1 MTVEQRPYQSEALA
15 ANFADY
21 QKGVRRMLNLMA
33 TGTGKTRVIGWLKE
47 KFKEVL
53 PGQMLVLA
61 HTDELVSQNLTKI
74 QEENPTLKVR
84 KEMAGEYA
92 DTDSDIISASVA
104 TLGRAGSSRPARFNW
119 CGIDKVVI
127 DEAHHSVAESYGRV
141 LDCAGSLR
149 PDTHKLLLG
158 VTATNQR
165 PDGKALSDIFEKVS
179 YTYSIRQ
186 AVSDGWLVPIR
197 GYRVTTDTS
206 LEDISVHG
214 GDFSK
219 SELSRGVDTPERN
232 RLIVEQ
238 WLKLGESRKT
248 LAFTVDIDHAKNL
261 ANEFRNRGVSAEAVW
276 GDDPERESKLKRF
289 ENGEINVLCNCQV
302 VMEGYDCPSIETV
315 LLARPTTSGLLFTQM
330 VGRGT
335 RLFPGKKDLIVID
348 VVDNTSRHSLM
359 TLPTLMGLSRTLDLE
374 GQQLLKVV
382 EEIETL
388 QEQHPT
394 IDFSKMLKAGELKTI
409 VQSVNL
415 LDVRFPKECE
425 ENSEFTWFR
434 AVEGGY
440 KILVPKIGSER
451 AGFLRMYENALGQ
464 WEITGRIKDVDLHA
478 FRPSMEEAFKACDEQ
493 IRKRIDKLAI
503 NYILR
508 EATWHGKPVTAGQKG
523 MLKRLFPWRQFDFH
537 LMNSG
542 QASRLISERLGRKVS
557 K

>member
-1 MTVEQRPYQSEALA
+1 MEQRPYQTEALT
-15 ANFADY
+15 ANLSDY
-21 QKGVRRMLNLMA
+21 NKGVRRMLNVMA
-33 TGTGKTRVIGWLKE
+33 TGTGKTRVIGWLRE
-47 KFKEVL
+47 TFKHVL

-74 QEENPTLKVR
+74 QEENPTLKVE

-92 DTDSDIISASVA
+92 DTESDIISASVA
-104 TLGRAGSSRPARFNW
+104 TLGRAGSSRPARFDW
-119 CGIDKVVI
+119 SRIDKVVI
-127 DEAHHSVAESYGRV
+127 DEAHHSVAESYGRI
-141 LDCAGSLR
+141 LDCAGSLK

-165 PDGKALSDIFEKVS
+165 PDGKALSDIFEKIS

-186 AVSDGWLVPIR
+186 AISDGWLVPIR
-197 GYRVTTDTS
+197 GYRVATDTS
-206 LEDISVHG
+206 LDEVSHSS
-214 GDFSK
+214 GDFAK
-219 SELSRGVDTPERN
+219 GELAHTVNTPERN
-232 RLIVEQ
+232 RLVVEHWQ
-238 WLKLGESRKT
+238 KLGEGRKT
-248 LAFTVDIDHAKNL
+248 ITFTVDIEHAQNL
-261 ANEFRNRGVSAEAVW
+261 AEEFRKSGVTAEAIW
-276 GDDPERESKLKRF
+276 GEDPERDAKLKRF
-289 ENGEINVLCNCQV
+289 ENGETNVLCNCSV
-302 VMEGYDCPSIETV
+302 LMEGYDCPSIEAV
-315 LLARPTTSGLLFTQM
+315 LLARPTASALIFTQM

-335 RLFPGKKDLIVID
+335 RLSPGKKDVIVID
-348 VVDNTSRHSLM
+348 VVDNTSRHSLV

-382 EEIETL
+382 EEIEGL
-388 QEQHPT
+388 QSEHPT
-394 IDFSKMLKAGELKTI
+394 IDFSKMLKASELKTI

-415 LDVRFPKECE
+415 LEVRFPKECE

-440 KILVPKIGSER
+440 KILIPKIGSER
-451 AGFLRMYENALGQ
+451 PGFLRMYEDALGQ
-464 WEITGRIKDVDLHA
+464 WKIVGRIKDVDLQA
-478 FRPSMEEAFKACDEQ
+478 VRPTMEEAFKACDEQ

-508 EATWHGKPVTAGQKG
+508 EATWHGKPVTVGQKG

-537 LMNSG
+537 LMVSG